1 MMKPFNLFSNKSSVA
16 KMLLAAALLVPTTAM
31 AHSGHSHEMSGFM
44 SGLAHPVGG
53 LDHLLAMV
61 AVGIWA
67 AFMGGKAQWGVPAAF
82 VVTMLLGGLLAV
94 SGVAVPFV
102 EGGIVLSVIAM
113 GALLAFAVKFH
124 PAVCAALVAGFALF
138 HGAAH
143 GTEMPLEASGLAYG
157 AGFALATAVLHGAGF
172 ALSKLCMEF
181 KAELAARVAGGAIA
195 VTGLAMVAA

>member
-1 MMKPFNLFSNKSSVA
+1 MKKI
-16 KMLLAAALLVPTTAM
+16 LATLAFLAPATAM
-31 AHSGHSHEMSGFM
+31 AHSGHEVSGFLA
-44 SGLAHPVGG
+44 GLSHPVGG

-61 AVGIWA
+61 AVGLWA
-67 AFMGGKAQWGVPAAF
+67 ARMGGKAQWTVPAAF
-82 VVTMLLGGLLAV
+82 VVTMLLGGILAV

-113 GALLAFAVKFH
+113 GVLLAFAVKFH

-157 AGFALATAVLHGAGF
+157 VGFALATAALHSVGIVLAK
-172 ALSKLCMEF
+172 ASIQI
-181 KAELAARVAGGAIA
+181 KAELATRIAGGAIA